1 MAGTTVPTPISGRM
15 CDSSSGCGF
24 RGENCR
30 FLEIDSIDESKEVAG
45 VSRVFDKPAFPLS
58 TWNSTDGVCCESPGG
73 ASASLNISALLIP
86 APPCLRVSWKVS
98 NMLSWNWRTSA
109 WRTRNW
115 SVLCAGTLL
124 ATTGCCSISVGP
136 KVCDT
141 PACDSTSPA
150 GSSASCNSDGVVAP
164 TWQSPFPDVNM
175 QPLPPDANS
184 SPSPWQGGHTPPSPE
199 MLREEP
205 ANTPTP
211 LPPVKDDVPPLPGV
225 GAKSKVQP
233 EADPSAPKKLLDQ
246 AKDWLP
252 AWPKPKPIPE
262 PTSTTQNR
270 SWKQR
275 FLPYRSSQPSS
286 VASAGASRLAKTTDR
301 TTEEV
306 IERVTGDA
314 LENAEGDLGSA
325 ESTILTTSQ
334 SVTLTK
340 GSVDSERYES
350 AQIANDGPLMI
361 PDPVELPAALRT
373 NPLMP
378 LDSEP
383 ASTELSI
390 QLGEIEWVEEIEPQN
405 RIPQT
410 QSVTQIQP
418 VGQNQSQQTTQ
429 APAEAMLSLP
439 LLPSLELP
447 AASSATKDSFGIQGQ
462 DSGAFKQPA
471 GETPA
476 PLPKVMPMMPGSARP
491 LPAIVP
497 ATTPTSMEPKVAA
510 WPPLPVNIQPHVPR

>member
-1 MAGTTVPTPISGRM
+1 
-15 CDSSSGCGF
+15 
-24 RGENCR
+24 
-30 FLEIDSIDESKEVAG
+30 
-45 VSRVFDKPAFPLS
+45 
-58 TWNSTDGVCCESPGG
+58 
-73 ASASLNISALLIP
+73 
-86 APPCLRVSWKVS
+86 
-98 NMLSWNWRTSA
+98 
-109 WRTRNW
+109 
-115 SVLCAGTLL
+115 
-124 ATTGCCSISVGP
+124 
-136 KVCDT
+136 
-141 PACDSTSPA
+141 
-150 GSSASCNSDGVVAP
+150 
-164 TWQSPFPDVNM
+164 
-175 QPLPPDANS
+175 
-184 SPSPWQGGHTPPSPE
+184 

-205 ANTPTP
+205 ANTPAP

-252 AWPKPKPIPE
+252 TWPKPKPISE

-270 SWKQR
+270 SWKHR

-286 VASAGASRLAKTTDR
+286 VASAGESRVAKTTDR
-301 TTEEV
+301 PTEEV

-314 LENAEGDLGSA
+314 LENSQGDLGLA

-334 SVTLTK
+334 SVALTK

-350 AQIANDGPLMI
+350 AQVTNDGPLMI
-361 PDPVELPAALRT
+361 PGLVELPAALRT

-390 QLGEIEWVEEIEPQN
+390 QLGEIEWIEEIEAPKH
-405 RIPQT
+405 IPQT
-410 QSVTQIQP
+410 QSVAQIQSVDQAQSVMQTP
-418 VGQNQSQQTTQ
+418 V
-429 APAEAMLSLP
+429 PEAAMPPLP
-439 LLPSLELP
+439 HLPSLELP
-447 AASSATKDSFGIQGQ
+447 AALPILRDSSVSQSLDT
-462 DSGAFKQPA
+462 GAFKQPA

-476 PLPKVMPMMPGSARP
+476 PLPKVLPMMAGSARP

-497 ATTPTSMEPKVAA
+497 ATTPTASEPKVAV